1 MVQQSI
7 LFGLTVGAIGV
18 SFGAL
23 AVAAG
28 VSPLAACVMSSVVF
42 AGGSQFAAIGVLG
55 AGGSPAAAIASALLL
70 NSRYVGF
77 GLAIAPRLPRD
88 RSRAHRAAAAHF
100 LIDESAAL
108 ALAQPAGAPAA
119 RALWTSGLVIFLG
132 WNAGTALGAYGGA
145 ALGDPAAIGLDA
157 AFPAGLL
164 ALVAPQ
170 LGSRRARIAA
180 ASGAAIAVA
189 AATVLPPGVPV
200 LAAAFAP
207 LVALALPEPPRMEA
221 AR

>member
-1 MVQQSI
+1 M
-7 LFGLTVGAIGV
+7 LFGVTVGAIGV

-28 VSPLAACVMSSVVF
+28 VAPEAACVMSAVVF

-77 GLAIAPRLPRD
+77 GLALAPRLASGR
-88 RSRAHRAAAAHF
+88 RAAMAHF

-108 ALAQPAGAPAA
+108 ALVQPDPATAA
-119 RALWTSGLVIFLG
+119 RAYWASGLAVFVA
-132 WNAGTALGAYGGA
+132 WNAGTAIGAFGGA

-157 AFPAGLL
+157 AFPAGIL

-170 LGSRRARIAA
+170 LTTRRARIAA
-180 ASGAAIAVA
+180 ASGAAIALA
-189 AATVLPPGVPV
+189 AATVLPAGIPV
-200 LAAAFAP
+200 LAATIGP
-207 LVALALPEPPRMEA
+207 VIALAWPTPLRAEV